1 MSIAILS
8 QAPTKGADPESAL
21 LIFKE
26 GANVIVAESRG
37 VLLIKYLELRTIETY
52 QSLLSAKPKIP
63 IAGLQ
68 DGLDGVL
75 GQFSLP

>member
-8 QAPTKGADPESAL
+8 QSTTKGANPESAL
-21 LIFKE
+21 LILKE

-37 VLLIKYLELRTIETY
+37 VLLIEYLELRTIETY
-52 QSLLSAKPKIP
+52 QSFLSAEPKIP
-63 IAGLQ
+63 ITGLQ

-75 GQFSLP
+75 G